1 MEINFK
7 GSSVLV
13 TGGVRGIGRTIVR
26 TFAENGA
33 NVWAL
38 DIEKKLLDE
47 ILSGLNS
54 KIASRIKCVHCDV
67 TNPRE
72 VEAVVSSIEDQVDK
86 GSVDIAVHSAG
97 GVRSR
102 FKTPIED
109 VTDED
114 WRIIQSVNVDGFFNL
129 SRAVVPG
136 MKRNKKGRLIVISS
150 RAGLGVSLTG
160 VQSYGTAK
168 AAQIG
173 FVKQLSAELGQFGIT
188 VNSVAPGFMPTSPD
202 YIKQWESYGDQGQAA
217 LVNSIAMRR
226 VGRPEDIANATLFF
240 ASDLA
245 EWVTGQT
252 LAVTGGP

>member
-1 MEINFK
+1 MEISFK

-26 TFAENGA
+26 KFAENGA
-33 NVWAL
+33 RVWAL

-47 ILSGLNS
+47 IVAGLDS
-54 KIASRIKCVHCDV
+54 KTAAKITCVHCDV
-67 TNPRE
+67 TDPKE
-72 VEAVVSSIEDQVDK
+72 VKAVVSSIEDQAETGAVD
-86 GSVDIAVHSAG
+86 VAVHSAG

-102 FKTPIED
+102 SKTPIEN
-109 VTDED
+109 VTNED
-114 WRIIQSVNVDGFFNL
+114 WRIIQAVNVDGLFNL

-136 MKRNKKGRLIVISS
+136 MKRNNKGRLIVISS

-160 VQSYGTAK
+160 IQSYGTAK

-173 FVKQLSAELGQFGIT
+173 LVKQLSSELGQFGIT

-202 YIKQWESYGDQGQAA
+202 YIKQWDSYGNQGQAA

-226 VGRPEDIANATLFF
+226 IGKPEYIANATLFF